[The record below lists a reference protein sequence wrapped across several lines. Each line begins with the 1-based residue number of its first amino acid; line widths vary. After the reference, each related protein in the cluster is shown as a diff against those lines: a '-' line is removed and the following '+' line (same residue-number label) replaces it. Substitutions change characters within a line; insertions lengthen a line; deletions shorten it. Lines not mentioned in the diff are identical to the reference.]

1 MGFQPLSARRVEHE
15 KMRKQVKELWCGE
28 VAQMQN
34 IVAQLHKARSNY
46 IKCQQEWEQ
55 VYEESQ
61 KSDLSVQGK
70 QEKRKTTADEVIQ
83 KVRVTLY

>member
-1 MGFQPLSARRVEHE
+1 
-15 KMRKQVKELWCGE
+15 VKELWCAE

-34 IVAQLHKARSNY
+34 IVTHMHKARSIY

-61 KSDLSVQGK
+61 KSEPSTQGK
-70 QEKRKTTADEVIQ
+70 PEKRKTTADEVIQ
-83 KVRVTLY
+83 KVRIALY